1 MPPGMSLACSRWGLG
16 HTGCVLL
23 LLLLLLQA
31 EGLDVISMRDGLGGL
46 FSSDQ
51 CPGLCPDCRGP
62 DAAQVKTGSLGALNG
77 ARSEEVQGP
86 SHHLT
91 SVLTGD
97 LRVPPGW
104 YLGQK
109 ETL

>member
-1 MPPGMSLACSRWGLG
+1 MPLGMPLACSRWGLG

-23 LLLLLLQA
+23 LQA
-31 EGLDVISMRDGLGGL
+31 EGLDVISVRDWLGGL
-46 FSSDQ
+46 FSSHQ
-51 CPGLCPDCRGP
+51 CPGLCPDRRGP
-62 DAAQVKTGSLGALNG
+62 DAAQVRTGSLGALNG

-97 LRVPPGW
+97 LRAPQGW